1 MSSDP
6 AITTLIISATY
17 VAVVSFG
24 EQSSVISGSPYNP
37 ATAFGLFF
45 GILFDGDVKDTPGVW
60 IFLFFAYA
68 GAVLA
73 ILLFEFVYKKAIV
86 IVENNGEGVSD
97 DDEAGSDDGAQHMLP
112 QAMQEN

>member
-24 EQSSVISGSPYNP
+24 EGSGVITGSPYNP
-37 ATAFGLFF
+37 AAAFGIFM
-45 GILFDGDVKDTPGVW
+45 GMLFDGEIDNVPGVW

-68 GAVLA
+68 GSLLA
-73 ILLFEFVYKKAIV
+73 ILLFEFVYKKAMSV
-86 IVENNGEGVSD
+86 VEERDNNSAASD
-97 DDEAGSDDGAQHMLP
+97 DDEH
-112 QAMQEN
+112 